1 MSATLIIFLL
11 IIAAT
16 SLAIHFSKRLLPER
30 SRTKYNLNAPPPVS
44 LFDGNESP
52 SAAIDSEREEGEKQ
66 RAETLARAAQGDA
79 QALREAH
86 RTKDRNLYDAALD
99 LLVAH
104 CANDREA
111 LRRLAAEIA
120 GSDYLRANRR
130 VAEMLIEDWKNFP
143 DKHSTAEVLHVAA
156 RADDAAVYK
165 EAVDV
170 VLQHWRANTSGQASA
185 EGFCELIE
193 SQFWVIGAKAR
204 ASGAGFVLKEKLA
217 EIRRELTA
225 GK

>member
-16 SLAIHFSKRLLPER
+16 SLAIHFSKRFLPER

-52 SAAIDSEREEGEKQ
+52 SAIDDEREEGEKQ

-79 QALREAH
+79 QALREAY

-99 LLVAH
+99 LLVAY
-104 CANDREA
+104 CTTDREA

-120 GSDYLRANRR
+120 ESGYLRANRR

-156 RADDAAVYK
+156 RADDAAVYR
-165 EAVDV
+165 EAVDA
-170 VLQHWRANTSGQASA
+170 VLQHWRANTSEQASA
-185 EGFCELIE
+185 ED
-193 SQFWVIGAKAR
+193 
-204 ASGAGFVLKEKLA
+204 FVS
-217 EIRRELTA
+217 
-225 GK
+225 